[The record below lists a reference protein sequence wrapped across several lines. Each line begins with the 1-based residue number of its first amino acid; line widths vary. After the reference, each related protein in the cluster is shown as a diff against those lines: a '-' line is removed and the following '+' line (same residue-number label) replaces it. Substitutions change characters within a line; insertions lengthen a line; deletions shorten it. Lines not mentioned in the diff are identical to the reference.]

1 MNEKGVF
8 VISRL
13 ARVRKVKGFSQQ
25 RLSMASGVSRVTI
38 SRIEAGK
45 ISPTVRTLEKLSFA
59 LKVPVADIVEKAG

>member
-1 MNEKGVF
+1 M
-8 VISRL
+8 
-13 ARVRKVKGFSQQ
+13 RKVKGFSQQ